1 MAKNETVKYLMAGL
15 FFVAGL
21 CLVGWVIYFIGFQK
35 GFTQP
40 KFKVDVLFDKV
51 GGLTEGAP
59 VRLSGVTVGTVEAI
73 EFLDEEV
80 SGRGLKVGLAI
91 EMRYE
96 RQVRRSTAVGVQTEG
111 VLGAKYVEISRK
123 PGLLTLD
130 IERPVM
136 GDPMLDVYDLAV
148 VLQDTA
154 TSFNQTTLG
163 INTMMGELKIISRKT
178 KRLLDR
184 LEDRVIQGN
193 LFKLF

>member
-1 MAKNETVKYLMAGL
+1 MAKNETMKYLSAGV
-15 FFVAGL
+15 FFIVGL
-21 CLVGWVIYFIGFQK
+21 CVVGWVIYFIGFQK

-40 KFKVDVLFDKV
+40 KFQMEVLFDKV

-73 EFLDEEV
+73 GFLEEEV
-80 SGRGLKVGLAI
+80 AGRGLRVMLGI
-91 EMRYE
+91 ETRYE

-123 PGLLTLD
+123 SGLLTLD
-130 IERPVM
+130 IEQPVM

-154 TSFNQTTLG
+154 ASFNQTTVG
-163 INTMMGELKIISRKT
+163 INGMMGELKTISRKT
-178 KRLLDR
+178 KRVLDR
-184 LEDRVIQGN
+184 IEDRVIQGN